1 MKDMENKT
9 WEMLC
14 ENMHLME
21 SITGRTLHHGE
32 SDYDT
37 EPFFIVLE
45 DDASLVNRV
54 LAIYGI
60 QSSENH
66 EKDLSL
72 AVDLTEEAFF
82 TLTE

>member
-1 MKDMENKT
+1 MENVEMT

-14 ENMHLME
+14 ENIHLME
-21 SITGRTLHHGE
+21 SITGKTLHHGE
-32 SDYDT
+32 SDYDMK
-37 EPFFIVLE
+37 PFFSALE
-45 DDASLVNRV
+45 TDEDLAKRV

-60 QSSENH
+60 APSGAQ
-66 EKDLSL
+66 EKDLAL